1 MGSRVKRKKASQ
13 TRPAASRHSRPDNDR
28 LIASVVCILLAGI
41 VWISFGQTL
50 RHEFVNYDDGAYV
63 YANPRIIRGFT
74 PGNVQWAFTHVHAA
88 NWHPLTTIS
97 HMLDCQ
103 LYGLQPWG
111 HHLTNILL
119 HSAAA
124 ILLFF
129 AVRELTGGGHAVA
142 GTGSSA
148 VDAAKAGDGGR
159 DQRSRLQHGGSLWAS
174 AFVAALFATHPVRVE
189 SVAWVAERK
198 DVLSGVFFMLTLWA
212 YARYARSDRFSLSRY
227 TTVLIVFAL
236 GLMCKPTLVTLPFV
250 LLLLDYWPLRR
261 TQNSDVGGHKSA
273 VAAPLRGALPRR
285 TRLRVASAWQAA
297 AWLHLI
303 VEKIPFFVLSAAAC
317 VATIL
322 AQREAF
328 APLRAVP
335 LQERLA
341 NAVVA
346 YVAYMGQ
353 AIYPAHLAV
362 LYPYPEGGL
371 NVAEV
376 IVALLFLLIVSV
388 IFFLWRKTY
397 PFALTGW
404 FWFLGMLVPMIG
416 IVQVGS
422 QPMADRYTYLSE
434 IGLYILATWGAMRLF
449 DKWRHNREV
458 LAVAALL
465 TIGALI
471 TRSYF
476 QTSYWLNSET
486 LWRHTIDV
494 TSRNYISQNNLAG
507 TLLDSGQLKE
517 AIAHYREALEIKPNV
532 AQVQSNLGNAL
543 LREGEVEEAIVHLQ
557 RALQIDPA
565 YAEAYNHMGSA
576 LMKKGQAGEA
586 IGYYQK
592 AVQLNTSYAD
602 AYNNLGVAFLRNGQV
617 DEAIAYYK
625 KAVAINPES
634 AEMQYNLGNT
644 LARKGNWAEAII
656 CYQAALSTERDSVK
670 AAKVR
675 NNLGA
680 ALEKLGKSDEAL
692 EQFSEALQINGNYP
706 EAHCNLGRML
716 AQRGR
721 RDEAVAHLRE
731 AVRLKPGYEE
741 ARKQLR
747 ELGVTG
753 Q

>member
-1 MGSRVKRKKASQ
+1 MGSRAKRKKASR
-13 TRPAASRHSRPDNDR
+13 TRPAASGDSRTRDDR

-41 VWISFGQTL
+41 VWVAFGQTL
-50 RHEFVNYDDGAYV
+50 HHDFVNYDDGPYV
-63 YANPRIIRGFT
+63 SSNPRIINGLT

-119 HSAAA
+119 HAAAA

-129 AVRELTGGGHAVA
+129 ALRELTGGGHAVA
-142 GTGSSA
+142 GIG
-148 VDAAKAGDGGR
+148 DAGR
-159 DQRSRLQHGGSLWAS
+159 DQRSRLQLWAS
-174 AFVAALFATHPVRVE
+174 AFVAALFAIHPLRVE

-198 DVLSGVFFMLTLWA
+198 DVLSGVFFMLTLLS
-212 YARYARSDRFSLSRY
+212 YARYARSDRFSWGRY
-227 TTVLIVFAL
+227 TTVLVLFAL

-261 TQNSDVGGHKSA
+261 VRSQWSVIRGLILEK
-273 VAAPLRGALPRR
+273 VPLL
-285 TRLRVASAWQAA
+285 
-297 AWLHLI
+297 
-303 VEKIPFFVLSAAAC
+303 VLSAASC

-322 AQREAF
+322 AQKEAF
-328 APLRAVP
+328 APTRAVP

-346 YVAYMGQ
+346 YVEYIGQ
-353 AIYPAHLAV
+353 AIYPTHLAV
-362 LYPYPEGGL
+362 LYPYSEGGL
-371 NVAEV
+371 SVAQV
-376 IVALLFLLIVSV
+376 ILALLFLLIVSV
-388 IFFLWRKTY
+388 IFFVYRKAY

-404 FWFLGMLVPMIG
+404 LWFVGMLVPMIG

-422 QPMADRYTYLSE
+422 QPRADRYTYLPE
-434 IGLYILATWGAMRLF
+434 IGLYILVTWGAMELL
-449 DKWRHNREV
+449 KSWRHKREV
-458 LAVAALL
+458 LAVAASVV
-465 TIGALI
+465 IGVFVTL
-471 TRSYF
+471 SYF

-486 LWRHTIDV
+486 LWRHTVDV
-494 TSRNYISQNNLAG
+494 TSRNYIARNNLAG
-507 TLLDSGQLKE
+507 TLLERGQLNE
-517 AIAHYREALEIKPNV
+517 AIANYREALEIKPDV

-543 LREGEVEEAIVHLQ
+543 LKEGNVEEAIVHLQ
-557 RALQIDPA
+557 KALQIDPE

-586 IGYYQK
+586 IRYYQK
-592 AVQLNTSYAD
+592 AVQLNTNYAE

-617 DEAIAYYK
+617 DQAMAHYK
-625 KAVAINPES
+625 KAVAINPGS
-634 AEMQYNLGNT
+634 AEMQYNLGNA
-644 LARKGNWAEAII
+644 LAREGNWADAIA
-656 CYQAALSTERDSVK
+656 CYQAALSAERDSVK

-680 ALEKLGKSDEAL
+680 ALEKLGKAGEAL
-692 EQFSEALQINGNYP
+692 EQFSQAVQINGNYP

-716 AQRGR
+716 AQFGR

-731 AVRLKPGYEE
+731 ALRLKPEYEE

-747 ELGVTG
+747 ELGITAA

>member
-1 MGSRVKRKKASQ
+1 MGSRVKRKKASR
-13 TRPAASRHSRPDNDR
+13 TRPTASGDSRTRNDR

-41 VWISFGQTL
+41 VWIAFGQTL
-50 RHEFVNYDDGAYV
+50 HHDFVNYDDGPYV
-63 YANPRIIRGFT
+63 YSNPRIASGLSLA
-74 PGNVQWAFTHVHAA
+74 NLLWAFTHVHSA

-111 HHLTNILL
+111 HHLTNISL
-119 HSAAA
+119 HAAA
-124 ILLFF
+124 VILLFL
-129 AVRELTGGGHAVA
+129 ALWRLTGNI
-142 GTGSSA
+142 
-148 VDAAKAGDGGR
+148 
-159 DQRSRLQHGGSLWAS
+159 WAS
-174 AFVAALFATHPVRVE
+174 AFVAALFAIHPLRVE

-198 DVLSGVFFMLTLWA
+198 DVLSGVFFMLTLLA
-212 YARYARSDRFSLSRY
+212 YARYARSDRFYFGRY
-227 TTVLIVFAL
+227 TTVLVLFAL

-261 TQNSDVGGHKSA
+261 VRDQWSVI
-273 VAAPLRGALPRR
+273 RR
-285 TRLRVASAWQAA
+285 
-297 AWLHLI
+297 LI
-303 VEKIPFFVLSAAAC
+303 LEKIPLFVLSAASC

-322 AQREAF
+322 AQKEAF
-328 APLRAVP
+328 APTRAVP

-346 YVAYMGQ
+346 YVEYLGQ

-371 NVAEV
+371 SVAEV
-376 IVALLFLLIVSV
+376 VLALLVLVTISV
-388 IFFLWRKTY
+388 IFFVWRKTY

-404 FWFLGMLVPMIG
+404 LWFVGMLVPMIG

-422 QPMADRYTYLSE
+422 QPRADRYTYLPE
-434 IGLYILATWGAMRLF
+434 IGLYILVTWGAMRLF
-449 DKWRHNREV
+449 DKWRHKREV
-458 LAVAALL
+458 LAIAALFI
-465 TIGALI
+465 IGVFVTL
-471 TRSYF
+471 SYF

-486 LWRHTIDV
+486 LWRHTVDV
-494 TSRNYISQNNLAG
+494 TSRNYIAQNNLAG
-507 TLLDSGQLKE
+507 TLLERGQLNE
-517 AIAHYREALEIKPNV
+517 AIANYREALEIKPDV

-543 LREGEVEEAIVHLQ
+543 LREGNVEEAIVHLQ
-557 RALQIDPA
+557 KALQIDPA

-586 IGYYQK
+586 IAHYQK

-602 AYNNLGVAFLRNGQV
+602 AYNNLGVAFLRSGQV
-617 DEAIAYYK
+617 DQAIADYK

-634 AEMQYNLGNT
+634 AEMQYNLGNA
-644 LARKGNWAEAII
+644 LAHQGNWADAIA
-656 CYQAALSTERDSVK
+656 CYQAAVSTERDSVK
-670 AAKVR
+670 AAKIR
-675 NNLGA
+675 NNLAA

-692 EQFSEALQINGNYP
+692 EQFRQAVQINGNYP

-731 AVRLKPGYEE
+731 ALRLKPGYEQ

-747 ELGVTG
+747 ELGITVP